1 MESTLQKIRWKD
13 TLEEETVLIGITEII
28 PQEDDKFFFY
38 VEDMNEI
45 LYLMQEDNDQDF
57 VII

>member
-1 MESTLQKIRWKD
+1 MEITLQKIRWKD

>member
-13 TLEEETVLIGITEII
+13 TLEEETALIGITEII

>member
-28 PQEDDKFFFY
+28 PQEDDEFFFY